1 MSVITDLEKEC
12 ELERVIILYLELL
25 LLLESSWFHCG
36 QSSAFQWDWTRQSNV
51 TKTRL
56 LIPLQ
61 NTLQMFKHTCT
72 EILLKSPATTNWIK
86 WLQGVSLVGAL
97 IFPANSLD
105 RVRVWKDLQ
114 NLAAY
119 PCRHWSCR
127 ETLQSKRNHEAA
139 GKCKRDFFVILAI
152 HANDWVTQLPKLLP
166 VSISPQQT
174 SPAQLSHVT
183 VYTPN
188 HLLFFS
194 FQASMSVHEF
204 LNNVII
210 FTTCLDLI
218 L

>member
-1 MSVITDLEKEC
+1 MLQRPDSWYPYKTPCRYLNTHVQKYFLKVQLQQIESNGCKEFHWLVPWSSVQ
-12 ELERVIILYLELL
+12 ILWT
-25 LLLESSWFHCG
+25 ESKYG
-36 QSSAFQWDWTRQSNV
+36 
-51 TKTRL
+51 
-56 LIPLQ
+56 
-61 NTLQMFKHTCT
+61 
-72 EILLKSPATTNWIK
+72 
-86 WLQGVSLVGAL
+86 
-97 IFPANSLD
+97 
-105 RVRVWKDLQ
+105 KDLQ

-139 GKCKRDFFVILAI
+139 GECKRDFFVILAI

-194 FQASMSVHEF
+194 FQASVSVHEF